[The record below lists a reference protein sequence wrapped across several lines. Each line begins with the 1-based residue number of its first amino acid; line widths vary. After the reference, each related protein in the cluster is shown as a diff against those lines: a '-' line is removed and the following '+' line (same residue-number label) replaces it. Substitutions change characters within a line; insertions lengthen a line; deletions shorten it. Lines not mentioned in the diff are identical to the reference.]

1 MQNGGAS
8 ETGTASKD
16 IRFDCPHCS
25 APMVVCSTATV
36 KLLDCPR
43 CKKSVRIPRS
53 VLTAMGQP
61 VPPDASTPVPKP
73 AMIAAAS
80 ARKAP
85 LTTSPSVTTSAFPK
99 IAAYKFDLCTIVDR
113 TDEKGGNIGVYKQ
126 RRSRR
131 TQASCQRKRITA
143 NGSNRPYQPA
153 QHSASSLA
161 ASAQH
166 AKRALQGAR
175 SRAGQFR
182 KSLTS

>member
-16 IRFDCPHCS
+16 LRFDCPHCS

-61 VPPDASTPVPKP
+61 VAPDASTPIPKP

-85 LTTSPSVTTSAFPK
+85 LTTSPLVTTSASQKSQTTNSISAPSSITK
-99 IAAYKFDLCTIVDR
+99 SKETEISGSPNNAALEELKRRLKENESQR
-113 TDEKGGNIGVYKQ
+113 TEVTGHINQLNIQLHRWQLRLNMLNERHKEFEAELGK
-126 RRSRR
+126 
-131 TQASCQRKRITA
+131 
-143 NGSNRPYQPA
+143 SNKA
-153 QHSASSLA
+153 
-161 ASAQH
+161 
-166 AKRALQGAR
+166 
-175 SRAGQFR
+175 
-182 KSLTS
+182 